1 MKLNLSKLYTW
12 SVVFEPMLFFVFI
25 NQANLGF
32 NGNISRFLQAIF
44 LVLFIFNELTK
55 RNKTKLPS
63 LLSQK
68 YSGFILYF
76 IISIVGFFLSTIS
89 YYLFLDAK
97 IVEEY
102 VFMMER
108 FKIRMAFEYI
118 VFIYYI
124 IYFMYLPSIIFK
136 TKSDLNYFFKIF
148 CSF

>member
-76 IISIVGFFLSTIS
+76 IISIVGFF
-89 YYLFLDAK
+89 
-97 IVEEY
+97 
-102 VFMMER
+102 
-108 FKIRMAFEYI
+108 
-118 VFIYYI
+118 
-124 IYFMYLPSIIFK
+124 YLPFH
-136 TKSDLNYFFKIF
+136 TTYF
-148 CSF
+148 